1 MSKTVAFQGEH
12 GAYSEDAV
20 MSLYPDADPTP
31 YRTLPEVF
39 EAVEGGSVERA
50 VVPVENSQAGSINE
64 AYDLLL
70 KHSLS
75 ITAEH
80 HLEVIHCL
88 LALPGQ
94 TLTEIKQV
102 YSHPQ
107 ALSQCAEY
115 LRALGVEIVA
125 TYDTAGS
132 ARLISEKKMMG
143 CAAVASERAGQVYG
157 LTVLARHIQTN
168 PYNFTRFLAISRI
181 SAPVG
186 PDSKTSV
193 VFAVNNT
200 PGSLYKALGAFA
212 TRGINL
218 NKIESRPGR
227 NQPWQ
232 YVFYVDF
239 DGHIEDPVCRAALSD
254 LLFVTSFLKILGSY
268 PKARTEGRGE
278 RVEGRG

>member
-1 MSKTVAFQGEH
+1 MQVAFQGER

-20 MSLYPDADPTP
+20 LSLYPKGEPRP
-31 YRTLPEVF
+31 CRTLVDVF
-39 EAVEGGSVERA
+39 ELVESGGVGCG

-70 KHSLS
+70 KHSLQ
-75 ITAEH
+75 INAEFN
-80 HLEVIHCL
+80 LEVVHCL

-94 TLTEIKQV
+94 SLNDIKRV

-107 ALSQCAEY
+107 ALAQCAEY
-115 LRALGVEIVA
+115 LRALGVEIVS

-132 ARLISEKKMMG
+132 ARLISEEKAPG
-143 CAAVASERAGQVYG
+143 SAAVASERAGQVYG
-157 LTVLARHIQTN
+157 LSVLARRIQTN
-168 PYNFTRFLAISRI
+168 PYNFTRFLAIARE
-181 SAPVG
+181 AKPVTDG
-186 PDSKTSV
+186 AKTSV
-193 VFAVNNT
+193 VFAVKNT
-200 PGSLYKALGAFA
+200 PGSLYAALGAFA

-239 DGHIEDPVCRAALSD
+239 DGHTDDATCRAALSD
-254 LLFVTSFLKILGSY
+254 LLFSTTFLKILGSY
-268 PKARTEGRGE
+268 PKART
-278 RVEGRG
+278 

>member
-1 MSKTVAFQGEH
+1 MSRIVAFQGEH

-20 MSLYPDADPTP
+20 MSLYTDADPRP
-31 YRTLPEVF
+31 YRTLAEVF
-39 EAVEGGSVERA
+39 EAVESGVVVRG

-64 AYDLLL
+64 TYDLLL
-70 KHSLS
+70 KHGLF

-80 HLEVIHCL
+80 HLEVVHCL

-94 TLTEIKQV
+94 NLTDIKQV

-107 ALSQCAEY
+107 ALAQCAEY
-115 LRALGVEIVA
+115 LRALGVEIIS

-132 ARLISEKKMMG
+132 ARLISETKMAG
-143 CAAVASERAGQVYG
+143 CGAVASERAGQVYG
-157 LTVLARHIQTN
+157 LSVIARRIQTN
-168 PYNFTRFLAISRI
+168 PYNFTRFLAISREGEP
-181 SAPVG
+181 AG
-186 PDSKTSV
+186 PASKTSV
-193 VFAVNNT
+193 VFAVKNT
-200 PGSLYKALGAFA
+200 PGSLYQALGAFA

-218 NKIESRPGR
+218 NKIESRPSR

-239 DGHIEDPVCRAALSD
+239 DGHIEDPTCRAALSD

-268 PKARTEGRGE
+268 PKAR
-278 RVEGRG
+278 V

>member
-1 MSKTVAFQGEH
+1 MSQTVAFQGEH

-20 MSLYPDADPTP
+20 MSLYPDAEPVP

-39 EAVEGGSVERA
+39 EAVEGRAVARA

-70 KHSLS
+70 KHSLT

-80 HLEVIHCL
+80 QLEVVHCL

-94 TLTEIKQV
+94 TLTDIKQV

-115 LRALGVEIVA
+115 LRALGVEIIA

-132 ARLISEKKMMG
+132 ARLISEQKMIG
-143 CAAVASERAGQVYG
+143 CGAVASERAGQVYG
-157 LTVLARHIQTN
+157 LQPLARRIQTN
-168 PYNFTRFLAISRI
+168 PYNFTRFLALSRE
-181 SAPVG
+181 SALAG

-193 VFAVNNT
+193 VFAVKNT
-200 PGSLYKALGAFA
+200 PRSLYQALGVFA
-212 TRGINL
+212 TRDINL
-218 NKIESRPGR
+218 NKIESRPSR

-239 DGHIEDPVCRAALSD
+239 EGHAGEPRVQEALARLQEDCI
-254 LLFVTSFLKILGSY
+254 FLKILGSY
-268 PKARTEGRGE
+268 PKAAQMAES
-278 RVEGRG
+278 

>member
-1 MSKTVAFQGEH
+1 LIAFQGER

-20 MSLYPDADPTP
+20 LSLYPDADPKP
-31 YRTLPEVF
+31 FRTLAEVF
-39 EAVEGGSVERA
+39 ESVESGAVERGVA
-50 VVPVENSQAGSINE
+50 PVENSQAGSINE
-64 AYDLLL
+64 TYDLLL
-70 KHSLS
+70 KHGLL

-80 HLEVIHCL
+80 HLEVVHCL

-94 TLTEIKQV
+94 SLTDIKQV

-107 ALSQCAEY
+107 ALAQCAEY

-157 LTVLARHIQTN
+157 LAVLARRIQTN
-168 PYNFTRFLAISRI
+168 PYNFTRFLAIARESEP
-181 SAPVG
+181 PVDG
-186 PDSKTSV
+186 CKTSV
-193 VFAVNNT
+193 VFAVKNT

-218 NKIESRPGR
+218 NKIESRPAR
-227 NQPWQ
+227 SQPWQ

-239 DGHIEDPVCRAALSD
+239 DGHVEDATCRAALSD
-254 LLFVTSFLKILGSY
+254 LLFVTTFLKILGSY
-268 PKARTEGRGE
+268 PKARG
-278 RVEGRG
+278 

>member
-1 MSKTVAFQGEH
+1 MGRTVAFQGER

-20 MSLYPDADPTP
+20 ANLYPDADPVP

-39 EAVEGGSVERA
+39 ESVEGGGVQCG

-70 KHSLS
+70 KHTLL
-75 ITAEH
+75 IIAEFN
-80 HLEVIHCL
+80 LEVIHCL

-94 TLTEIKQV
+94 TLTDIRRV

-115 LRALGVEIVA
+115 LRALGVEIIS

-132 ARLISEKKMMG
+132 ARLISEQKMAG
-143 CAAVASERAGQVYG
+143 CGAVASERAGQVYG
-157 LTVLARHIQTN
+157 LSVLARRIQTN
-168 PYNFTRFLAISRI
+168 PYNFTRFLAISRE
-181 SAPVG
+181 SGAAAAPA
-186 PDSKTSV
+186 KTSV
-193 VFAVNNT
+193 VFAVKNM
-200 PGSLYKALGAFA
+200 PGSLYAAIGAFA

-218 NKIESRPGR
+218 NKIESRPSR
-227 NQPWQ
+227 SQPWQ

-239 DGHIEDPVCRAALSD
+239 DGHVDDPTCRAALSD
-254 LLFVTSFLKILGSY
+254 LLFVTTFLKILGSY
-268 PKARTEGRGE
+268 PKARQGE
-278 RVEGRG
+278 RVGG